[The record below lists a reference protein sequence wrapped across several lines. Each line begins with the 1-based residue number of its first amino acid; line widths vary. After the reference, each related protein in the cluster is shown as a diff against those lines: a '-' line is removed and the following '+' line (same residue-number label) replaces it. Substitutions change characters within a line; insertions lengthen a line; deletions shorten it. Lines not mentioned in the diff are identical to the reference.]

1 MAPLIAADGLFI
13 LPHLSGN
20 PKGKMGQYYRQ
31 IAGIP
36 MAFSVGLTMELL
48 EFRFLGR

>member
-1 MAPLIAADGLFI
+1 
-13 LPHLSGN
+13 
-20 PKGKMGQYYRQ
+20 MGQYYRQ

-48 EFRFLGR
+48 KFRFPGPTDATVFDNRTLRDVREW